1 MTQKGQAG
9 ALLALWLS
17 GRGVGQVANIAKI
30 AVSVA
35 TYAIDRPYD
44 YLVPPE
50 LEGKLRP
57 GTRAAV
63 PFGRGNRT
71 CDGIVLVLGRR
82 EDADKLK
89 SVLAQLDE
97 EPLLDSDSIQLAL
110 WMREHYFCTV
120 YDAMRTMLPAGLW
133 FSLKDCWRVAP
144 GVDRE
149 AAYRAAGESK
159 RARMLVELLFA
170 NNGWAEEGKIRAA
183 FGVSDPGPA
192 VRALEKKGVI
202 IRESSAARGVN
213 DKTEQIATLAMDP
226 GDAMAVLTPK
236 RRRAPLQYAVGEAI
250 CTVGETSAKELCYFT
265 GASMATL
272 RTLERMGV
280 LTLSRREVYRRPQ
293 LPTYEKAAPL
303 ELNKEQQAA
312 YEELLAMA
320 GQGGGTALLYGVTGS
335 GKTQVYLKLIHAL
348 LERGRTALVMVP
360 EIALTPQLMRIFT
373 SHFGHEVAI
382 LHSSLSAGERCD
394 EWKRARRG
402 EARVVVGTRSAV
414 FAPLPGLGA
423 IILDEEQEPSY
434 KSEQNPRY
442 HARDVARRRCH
453 RAGALLV
460 LGSATP
466 SVESMYRA
474 RRGDYRLLE
483 LKSRYNERALPQVTI
498 VDMKEELRG
507 GNGGTISAPLAQKLW
522 GVVERGE
529 QAILFLNRRG
539 ANRMVTC
546 GECGET
552 PTCPRCSVHLTYHSA
567 NRRLMCHYCGW
578 SQPLPERCPVCGGL
592 LNFIGAGTQK
602 VEEELKAL
610 FPGVGVLRMDADT
623 VSAVH
628 SHENILE
635 KFRRERIP
643 ILLGTQMVAKGLDFE
658 NVTLVGAVS
667 ADQLLYTGDIH
678 AAERAFSLLT
688 QVVGRAGRGEKKGEA
703 VIQTFTPDNDVIRFA
718 ARQDYDSFYAQEIR
732 ARELRGLPPCGDLF
746 VLCASG
752 PEETAVL
759 RALLRLRDALGAA
772 LSSPDYAGTTYR
784 LLGPAPAAVAKV
796 NDRYRYRLI
805 LNTENTKAI
814 RLLTAHLLRRA
825 QADKQNRGV
834 ALFADLNP
842 LD

>member
-1 MTQKGQAG
+1 MSERAKGKE
-9 ALLALWLS
+9 
-17 GRGVGQVANIAKI
+17 VEQVANIAKI
-30 AVSVA
+30 AVSAA

-44 YLVPPE
+44 YLVPAA
-50 LEGKLRP
+50 LEGALRP
-57 GTRAAV
+57 GMRAAV
-63 PFGRGNRT
+63 PFGRGNKT
-71 CDGIVLVLGRR
+71 CDGIVLALGER
-82 EDADKLK
+82 EDTAKLK
-89 SVLAQLDE
+89 SVLALLDE
-97 EPLLDSDSIQLAL
+97 EPLLDGGAVRLAL

-120 YDAMRTMLPAGLW
+120 YDAMRAMLPAGLW
-133 FSLKDCWRVAP
+133 FSLKDCWRIAP

-149 AAYRAAGESK
+149 TAYEAAGESQNAK
-159 RARMLVELLFA
+159 RLVELLFA
-170 NNGWAEEGKIRAA
+170 GGGWAEAGKIRTA

-192 VRALEKKGVI
+192 LRELEKKGTIV
-202 IRESSAARGVN
+202 RESSAARGVN
-213 DKTEQIATLAMDP
+213 DKTEQIAALAMDP
-226 GDAMAVLTPK
+226 SEAMTLLEPK
-236 RRRAPLQYAVGEAI
+236 RRRTPLQYAVGETI
-250 CTVGETSAKELCYFT
+250 CAVGETSAKELCYFT
-265 GASMATL
+265 GASMSTL
-272 RTLERMGV
+272 RALERKGV
-280 LTLSRREVYRRPQ
+280 LTLSKREVYRRPQ
-293 LPTYEKAAPL
+293 QPVYEKPAPL
-303 ELNKEQQAA
+303 ELNGEQEAA
-312 YEELLAMA
+312 YEGLLSLA
-320 GQGGGTALLYGVTGS
+320 GAGGGSALLYGVTGS

-348 LERGRTALVMVP
+348 LEQGKTALVMVP
-360 EIALTPQLMRIFT
+360 EISLTPQLMRIFT

-414 FAPLPGLGA
+414 FAPLPNLGV

-442 HARDVARRRCH
+442 HAREVARYRCYK
-453 RAGALLV
+453 AGALLL

-474 RRGDYRLLE
+474 RRGEYRLFAL
-483 LKSRYNERALPQVTI
+483 SRRYNDQALPQVTV
-498 VDMKEELRG
+498 VDMRDELRQ
-507 GNGGTISAPLAQKLW
+507 GNGGTISAALTKKLW
-522 GVVERGE
+522 EVIDRGE

-539 ANRMVTC
+539 ANRMAAC
-546 GECGET
+546 GECGES
-552 PTCPRCSVHLTYHSA
+552 PFCPRCSVHLTYHSA

-578 SQPLPERCPVCGGL
+578 SQPLPDRCPSCGGL

-602 VEEELKAL
+602 VEEELRAL
-610 FPGVGVLRMDADT
+610 FPGMGVLRMDADT

-628 SHENILE
+628 SHESILE
-635 KFRRERIP
+635 RFRRERVP

-703 VIQTFTPDNDVIRFA
+703 VIQTFTPDNDMIRFA
-718 ARQDYDSFYAQEIR
+718 ARQDYDSFYEQEIR
-732 ARELRGLPPCGDLF
+732 AREVRGLPPCGDLF

-752 PEETAVL
+752 LEETAVL
-759 RALLRLRDALGAA
+759 HALLRLREA
-772 LSSPDYAGTTYR
+772 LSSALSQAPYAGAPYR

-805 LNTENTKAI
+805 LNTENTKAM
-814 RLLTAHLLRRA
+814 RLLTAHLLR
-825 QADKQNRGV
+825 QGQTDKQNRGV